1 MKLLLVSLQ
10 RQFYSYQNEIR
21 HIKCFKKKKNIK
33 INIFCITYPAHLAT
47 AQNACRFAN

>member
-10 RQFYSYQNEIR
+10 RQFYSYKYEIRPIKCQNE
-21 HIKCFKKKKNIK
+21 KNIK

-47 AQNACRFAN
+47 AQNAFRFAN